1 MHLTSVIASLRRQR
15 MMPLLVAVQVALAC
29 AILANVLFLLYQ
41 QSAPMLVPDG
51 IVRGELLLVDQLVSR
66 KGSWTRSDIQA
77 STQAL
82 RALPGVRQVAPA
94 IGLPMLQSMTMTYDL
109 NSKAGVS
116 VTATG
121 FAGEHL
127 VQALGLQLVAGRDF
141 TATDYSPTVF
151 GDDDTATLT
160 PIILTRALAKT
171 LFPDGPALGQ
181 VLNDDDAKDKGGY
194 VVVGLV
200 EHLLRNQLGELDDGK
215 AEYSMLL
222 PSRVTGTPI
231 LTYAV
236 RTDPQQRAPL
246 RKDIQ
251 ALLKRTLSG
260 QQMDGIEPRVETYE
274 QLRAEGFRP
283 RRAAVWLLGTV
294 CAVVA
299 LITAVGIASLTAYWV
314 EQRTRQIGIRRA
326 LGATRRQIL
335 RQFQW
340 ENLLV
345 AGGGVLFGVPLAIA
359 TNLLLMRY
367 YELPRLPWQWL
378 PLGALALV
386 LLGQLAVLWP
396 ARRAAAVP
404 PAVATRSA

>member
-1 MHLTSVIASLRRQR
+1 
-15 MMPLLVAVQVALAC
+15 
-29 AILANVLFLLYQ
+29 
-41 QSAPMLVPDG
+41 
-51 IVRGELLLVDQLVSR
+51 
-66 KGSWTRSDIQA
+66 
-77 STQAL
+77 
-82 RALPGVRQVAPA
+82 
-94 IGLPMLQSMTMTYDL
+94 
-109 NSKAGVS
+109 
-116 VTATG
+116 
-121 FAGEHL
+121 
-127 VQALGLQLVAGRDF
+127 
-141 TATDYSPTVF
+141 
-151 GDDDTATLT
+151 
-160 PIILTRALAKT
+160 
-171 LFPDGPALGQ
+171 
-181 VLNDDDAKDKGGY
+181 
-194 VVVGLV
+194 
-200 EHLLRNQLGELDDGK
+200 
-215 AEYSMLL
+215 
-222 PSRVTGTPI
+222 
-231 LTYAV
+231 
-236 RTDPQQRAPL
+236 
-246 RKDIQ
+246 
-251 ALLKRTLSG
+251 
-260 QQMDGIEPRVETYE
+260 MDGIEPRVETYE
-274 QLRAEGFRP
+274 QLRTEGFRP